1 MRRGWI
7 LLISLA
13 FGAAPECIR
22 PRAPA
27 TNNTTPIAEF
37 TDLAQKAG
45 LTATNVFGGEHT
57 STYILESTG
66 TGVAIF
72 DYDNDGWPDIFLVN
86 GTTLEGFPAESAP
99 TNHLYRNNHDGTFT
113 DVTESAGLW
122 ATGWGQG
129 VCVGDYDND
138 GWEDLY
144 VTYYGKNRL
153 YHNLGGKFEEV
164 AEKAGVAGDGKT
176 WGSGCAFLDYN
187 RDGQLDLAV
196 ANYAEFDVLHPSPP
210 GAYPTCLWKGIAVF
224 CGPRGLP
231 ASKNILYRNL
241 GNGRFQNVTA
251 PSHIDRTMGHYC
263 FSVSPFDYDDDGWA
277 DI

>member
-1 MRRGWI
+1 MHNRKFGLIRRSGSVYVRRGWI

-13 FGAAPECIR
+13 FGAAPEWIR
-22 PRAPA
+22 PSAPA
-27 TNNTTPIAEF
+27 TNNTIPIAEF

-129 VCVGDYDND
+129 VSQIP
-138 GWEDLY
+138 
-144 VTYYGKNRL
+144 
-153 YHNLGGKFEEV
+153 EV
-164 AEKAGVAGDGKT
+164 PEPSAPDPGRTAGLRCPSHPLAGIRG
-176 WGSGCAFLDYN
+176 
-187 RDGQLDLAV
+187 RP
-196 ANYAEFDVLHPSPP
+196 HRPP
-210 GAYPTCLWKGIAVF
+210 PEQICSI
-224 CGPRGLP
+224 PRITTRP
-231 ASKNILYRNL
+231 AS
-241 GNGRFQNVTA
+241 
-251 PSHIDRTMGHYC
+251 IDRVFLGPKVRP
-263 FSVSPFDYDDDGWA
+263 SQNRP
-277 DI
+277 